1 MEFCSPI
8 PRNVTYHF
16 VTVKIAGRAQNMEM
30 RMPSREV
37 VKRMDGDSD
46 PGNCIFSGKA
56 SRKNSI
62 KVARPQRLSTDRRL
76 LSQIKYPSRILGML
90 KTKNDGGVQA

>member
-1 MEFCSPI
+1 METIEEFKILASYVEFCSRI
-8 PRNVTYHF
+8 PGNVTYHF

-30 RMPSREV
+30 GMPSREV

-56 SRKNSI
+56 SWKNSF
-62 KVARPQRLSTDRRL
+62 KVSRPQRLSSDRRL
-76 LSQIKYPSRILGML
+76 LS
-90 KTKNDGGVQA
+90 